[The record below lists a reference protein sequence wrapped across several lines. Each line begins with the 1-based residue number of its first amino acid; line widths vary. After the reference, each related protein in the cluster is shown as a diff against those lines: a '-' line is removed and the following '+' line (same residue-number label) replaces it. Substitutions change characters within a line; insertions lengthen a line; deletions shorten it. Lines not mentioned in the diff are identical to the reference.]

1 MAENE
6 EVDLDQ
12 GKASGGKKK
21 MIIIIIVLTLVLIGA
36 GVGGALMF
44 MGGGEEASEGAE
56 QVAEELPKKALY
68 LPLKKMIVNLPK
80 GPARFLQVE
89 MQLMSYDQAALDAV
103 NEYMPVI
110 RNDILLQLAGYNY
123 EELST
128 FEGKEQLRT
137 RLQETIQTILKE
149 QAGMEEGISAIY
161 FTSFVMQ

>member
-6 EVDLDQ
+6 EVDLDE
-12 GKASGGKKK
+12 GKASGGGKKK
-21 MIIIIIVLTLVLIGA
+21 LIIIIVLALVLIGG

-44 MGGGEEASEGAE
+44 MGGDEESEEGAE
-56 QVAEELPKKALY
+56 QVAEEAPKVAVY

-89 MQLMSYDQAALDAV
+89 MQLMAYDQAVIDKV
-103 NEYMPVI
+103 NEYLPVI
-110 RNDILLQLAGYNY
+110 RNDILLKLASYKY

-128 FEGKEQLRT
+128 LEGKEQLRT
-137 RLQETIQTILKE
+137 QLKETIQAILKE
-149 QAGMEEGISAIY
+149 QAGMEEGIEAIY